1 LFLWNVLRVYS
12 WIFQTVLC
20 LMAIAVSVAA
30 IVTGSSGLAIPWLPF
45 PPSNQTLWLTSL
57 GLIGLL
63 SVFLAITGKLRILLF
78 LFALHSLYSLVKG
91 LFLSPSFSFSGP
103 DQFRQAVLL
112 TIGAFF
118 AVIGAWPAGS
128 KRR

>member
-1 LFLWNVLRVYS
+1 
-12 WIFQTVLC
+12 
-20 LMAIAVSVAA
+20 
-30 IVTGSSGLAIPWLPF
+30 
-45 PPSNQTLWLTSL
+45 
-57 GLIGLL
+57 
-63 SVFLAITGKLRILLF
+63 
-78 LFALHSLYSLVKG
+78 VKG

-112 TIGAFF
+112 TIGALF